1 MEKKE
6 KEKES
11 LEQMF
16 GQLETVIE
24 AMEKEEVSLEDS
36 FELYN
41 RGMTLLSR
49 CSRAIDEVEKK
60 VLVLDENGETHE
72 FNEEYREKK
81 EYIENVLRAYLPEKE
96 GYQKVIMERW
106 STASWQEASAAPC
119 ADAGDIPPFR
129 WKGQGDRAVPR
140 GHRDDPYLFP
150 CP

>member
-24 AMEKEEVSLEDS
+24 AMEKDDVSLEDS

-41 RGMTLLSR
+41 RGMMLLSR

-72 FNEEYREKK
+72 F
-81 EYIENVLRAYLPEKE
+81 
-96 GYQKVIMERW
+96 
-106 STASWQEASAAPC
+106 
-119 ADAGDIPPFR
+119 
-129 WKGQGDRAVPR
+129 
-140 GHRDDPYLFP
+140 
-150 CP
+150 

>member
-41 RGMTLLSR
+41 SGMTLLSR

-72 FNEEYREKK
+72 F
-81 EYIENVLRAYLPEKE
+81 
-96 GYQKVIMERW
+96 
-106 STASWQEASAAPC
+106 
-119 ADAGDIPPFR
+119 
-129 WKGQGDRAVPR
+129 
-140 GHRDDPYLFP
+140 
-150 CP
+150 